1 MDHLNDSAF
10 LSRLKNREA
19 GTFDSLF
26 RTLAPRLCDF
36 ISRSYRMNAHDAE
49 EIAADA
55 LFKVYKEIATYKPGP
70 AKFTTWVFQIAK
82 NTAIDFVR
90 KKHREEEKMARE
102 GVPDLTV
109 RPPSSQEEELS
120 PQVRQARRALASLNQ
135 PYQEILRMK
144 QSMTYEEISVRENI
158 PVGTLRTRYSRA
170 VAEFRAAY
178 EREQS

>member
-1 MDHLNDSAF
+1 
-10 LSRLKNREA
+10 
-19 GTFDSLF
+19 
-26 RTLAPRLCDF
+26 
-36 ISRSYRMNAHDAE
+36 MNAHDAE

-90 KKHREEEKMARE
+90 KKQREEEKMARE
-102 GVPDLTV
+102 GVHDLMV
-109 RPPSSQEEELS
+109 RPPSFPGAQEEELS

-144 QSMTYEEISVRENI
+144 QAMTYEEISVRENI

-178 EREQS
+178 EREHNHE